1 MLMWIKIFAS
11 KIKSSINL
19 AIYGW
24 NDRDDDYY
32 HVLKLLIYKLKKL
45 HKCMKESEKLS
56 SKDPS
61 SKLLESINLLENG
74 LNEKNSLEAIDYINQ
89 KYGKLEIVNE
99 NMSPN
104 FLNRFILKRE
114 KVNNEEENQKYK
126 EEMWEL
132 YAKAEIED
140 QQSIKKGFDI
150 FAQEYLSWWV

>member
-89 KYGKLEIVNE
+89 KYGE
-99 NMSPN
+99 
-104 FLNRFILKRE
+104 
-114 KVNNEEENQKYK
+114 
-126 EEMWEL
+126 
-132 YAKAEIED
+132 
-140 QQSIKKGFDI
+140 
-150 FAQEYLSWWV
+150 